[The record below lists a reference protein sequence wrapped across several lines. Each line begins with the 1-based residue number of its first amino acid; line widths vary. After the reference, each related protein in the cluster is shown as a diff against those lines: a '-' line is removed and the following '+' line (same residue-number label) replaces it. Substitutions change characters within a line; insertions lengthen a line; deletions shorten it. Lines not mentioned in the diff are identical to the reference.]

1 MTEKSIFYI
10 IYSFIQGFTEFLP
23 ISSSGHLNILEILYN
38 GSETRNL
45 YYETTA
51 HIGSLIALF
60 FYLGT
65 NGHFKLNNVKNY
77 FFPIC
82 VATIPSVMVGIAL
95 KFLGYS
101 LINLKIIGFAS
112 ILGAILLYFADSY
125 HFFKINIKNKFFKF
139 LFAGIFQCLAF
150 IPGFSR
156 SGACITA
163 FLLLGENRKSSS
175 ILGLYLGIPIILIS
189 FLSNIIEIKDFYFDS
204 NVLLIFFA
212 SFLFALITLI
222 FFIKLINKISF
233 KPFIVY
239 RLFLG
244 LFLIFL
250 IN

>member
-1 MTEKSIFYI
+1 MTEENFFYIFY
-10 IYSFIQGFTEFLP
+10 SLIQGFTEFLP
-23 ISSSGHLNILEILYN
+23 ISSSGHLNILEILYKK
-38 GSETRNL
+38 SETRNL

-51 HIGSLIALF
+51 HLGSLIALC
-60 FYLGT
+60 FYLYI
-65 NGHFKLNNVKNY
+65 NGHFKVNNIKNY
-77 FFPIC
+77 FFSIC
-82 VATIPSVMVGIAL
+82 VATIPAVIVGVVL

-112 ILGAILLYFADSY
+112 ILGAILLYFADSNHY
-125 HFFKINIKNKFFKF
+125 FKISIKNKFFKF

-156 SGACITA
+156 SGACIIA
-163 FLLLGENRKSSS
+163 FLLLGENRKNAS
-175 ILGLYLGIPIILIS
+175 ILSLYLGIPIIIIS
-189 FLSNIIEIKDFYFDS
+189 FLGNIIEIKDFYFDS
-204 NVLLIFFA
+204 NVVLIFFA

-244 LFLIFL
+244 VFLIFL
-250 IN
+250 VN

>member
-10 IYSFIQGFTEFLP
+10 IYSFVQGFTEFLP
-23 ISSSGHLNILEILYN
+23 ISSSGHLNILELLFN
-38 GSETRNL
+38 ENETRNI

-51 HIGSLIALF
+51 HIGSLIALC
-60 FYLGT
+60 FYLYI
-65 NGHFKLNNVKNY
+65 NGHFKSYNVKNN

-82 VATIPSVMVGIAL
+82 IATIPAVIVGIAL

-101 LINLKIIGFAS
+101 FINLKIIGFAS
-112 ILGAILLYFADSY
+112 ILGAILLYFSDSNQY
-125 HFFKINIKNKFFKF
+125 FKINIKNKFIKF

-163 FLLLGENRKSSS
+163 FLLLGENRKSASVLS
-175 ILGLYLGIPIILIS
+175 LYLGIPIILIS

-204 NVLLIFFA
+204 IILLIFFA

-222 FFIKLINKISF
+222 FFIKFINKISF

-244 LFLIFL
+244 AFLIL
-250 IN
+250 LVN

>member
-51 HIGSLIALF
+51 HIGSLIALC

-65 NGHFKLNNVKNY
+65 NGHFKLNNIKNY

-82 VATIPSVMVGIAL
+82 AGTIPAVIVGIAL
-95 KFLGYS
+95 KFFGYS
-101 LINLKIIGFAS
+101 LVNLEIIGFAS
-112 ILGAILLYFADSY
+112 ILGAILLYFADSNHY
-125 HFFKINIKNKFFKF
+125 IKIKTSNKFFKF
-139 LFAGIFQCLAF
+139 LFTGVFQCLAF

-163 FLLLGENRKSSS
+163 FLLLGENRKNAS
-175 ILGLYLGIPIILIS
+175 ILSLYLGIPIILIS
-189 FLSNIIEIKDFYFDS
+189 FLSNIVEIKDFYFDF
-204 NVLLIFFA
+204 NVVLIFFA

-222 FFIKLINKISF
+222 FFIKYINKISF

-239 RLFLG
+239 RLLLG
-244 LFLIFL
+244 VFLIFL
-250 IN
+250 VN

>member
-1 MTEKSIFYI
+1 MTEKSIFYL

-38 GSETRNL
+38 ESETRNI

-51 HIGSLIALF
+51 HIGSLIALC
-60 FYLGT
+60 FYLYI
-65 NGHFKLNNVKNY
+65 NGHFKSNNIKNN
-77 FFPIC
+77 FFPISI
-82 VATIPSVMVGIAL
+82 ATIPAVIVGIAL
-95 KFLGYS
+95 KFLGLS

-112 ILGAILLYFADSY
+112 ILGAILLYYADSNHY
-125 HFFKINIKNKFFKF
+125 FKINIKNKFFKF
-139 LFAGIFQCLAF
+139 LFAGMFQCLAF

-175 ILGLYLGIPIILIS
+175 ILSLYLGIPIILIS

-212 SFLFALITLI
+212 SFFFALITLI

-244 LFLIFL
+244 LFLIL
-250 IN
+250 LVN

>member
-38 GSETRNL
+38 GSEIRNL

-51 HIGSLIALF
+51 HIGSLLALC
-60 FYLGT
+60 FYLCA

-77 FFPIC
+77 FFPIG
-82 VATIPSVMVGIAL
+82 VATIPAVIVGIAL

-112 ILGAILLYFADSY
+112 ILGAILLYFADSNHY
-125 HFFKINIKNKFFKF
+125 FKINISNKFFKF
-139 LFAGIFQCLAF
+139 LFAGMFQCLAF

-163 FLLLGENRKSSS
+163 FLLLGENRKSAS
-175 ILGLYLGIPIILIS
+175 ILSLYLGIPIILIS
-189 FLSNIIEIKDFYFDS
+189 FFSNIIEIKDFYFDS
-204 NVLLIFFA
+204 NVVLIFFA

-233 KPFIVY
+233 KPFIIY

-244 LFLIFL
+244 VFLILL
-250 IN
+250 IS